1 MSTVDT
7 VTTAAGVAVGPRLR
21 ERRDA
26 GRKLLVPYVTAGISA
41 DWTDFLTA
49 YEQAG
54 ADAIEI
60 GLPFSEPMIDGPT
73 VQEASERALHRGATV
88 PGILADLRRV
98 RVDVPLVVM
107 TYYHLVA
114 RDGHARFCA
123 ALAEAGVRGLI
134 VPDLP
139 LEELSE
145 LEQAAADA
153 GVDLTLVAA
162 PSGTPSRLR
171 EIAARSRGF
180 VYAMTGMVTTG
191 ERTELPA
198 SAAEFATRLKTHA
211 DLPVLLGFGVSTP
224 EHAVA
229 GAHAADGVVVA
240 SALMRRVLDG
250 AGPADVGAQ
259 VAELRAALD
268 AAQG

>member
-1 MSTVDT
+1 MTTVDT
-7 VTTAAGVAVGPRLR
+7 VAGVAVGPRLR

-26 GRKLLVPYVTAGISA
+26 GRKLLVPYVTGGISA
-41 DWTDFLTA
+41 DWTDFLAA

-54 ADAIEI
+54 ADAVEI

-88 PGILADLRRV
+88 RGILADLRRV
-98 RVDVPLVVM
+98 RVSVPLVVM

-114 RDGHARFCA
+114 REGPARFCA

-139 LEELSE
+139 LEELAE
-145 LEQAAADA
+145 LAQAAADA
-153 GVDLTLVAA
+153 QVDLTLVAA
-162 PSGTPSRLR
+162 PSAAPSRLR

-191 ERTELPA
+191 ERAELPA
-198 SAAEFATRLKTHA
+198 SAGEFAARLKTHA

-229 GAHAADGVVVA
+229 GAQAADGVVVA

-250 AGPADVGAQ
+250 ATPAEVGAL
-259 VAELRAALD
+259 VAELRTALD
-268 AAQG
+268 TAHG